1 VLKPDKQ
8 DLAREI
14 FEKWDL
20 DFAVVGHLTE
30 TGRMVIKLHGEVVG
44 DLPIAPLAEASP
56 EYDRPWDA
64 PEPLAEVAPSEVS
77 APEDT
82 GAALLTLL
90 ASPDHCSKRW
100 VWEQYDHMVMADTLR
115 RPGGDAAV
123 VRIHGSNRG
132 LAVAVDC
139 TPRYCKADPRRGGAQ
154 AVAESWRNLTAV
166 GARPL
171 AVTDNLN
178 FGNPERPKI
187 MGQLVGCIEGMGEAC
202 RALDYPVVSGN
213 VSLYNETNG
222 EAILPTPAIGG
233 VGLIDD
239 IARIADA
246 AFTAD
251 GEAVVLIGET
261 RGHLGASSYLRVI
274 AGRTDLEAGA
284 PPPVDLAAERRNGD
298 FVRGLIAAGQVAGCH
313 DVSDGG
319 LAVALAEMALMGGR
333 GAEISG
339 SSLGAPDSPP
349 IHAWLFGEDQAR
361 YIVTTAD
368 VAALLEDTISLDDL
382 RRAHE
387 RWLPD
392 YMEGA

>member
-1 VLKPDKQ
+1 
-8 DLAREI
+8 
-14 FEKWDL
+14 
-20 DFAVVGHLTE
+20 
-30 TGRMVIKLHGEVVG
+30 
-44 DLPIAPLAEASP
+44 
-56 EYDRPWDA
+56 
-64 PEPLAEVAPSEVS
+64 
-77 APEDT
+77 
-82 GAALLTLL
+82 
-90 ASPDHCSKRW
+90 
-100 VWEQYDHMVMADTLR
+100 
-115 RPGGDAAV
+115 
-123 VRIHGSNRG
+123 
-132 LAVAVDC
+132 
-139 TPRYCKADPRRGGAQ
+139 
-154 AVAESWRNLTAV
+154 
-166 GARPL
+166 
-171 AVTDNLN
+171 
-178 FGNPERPKI
+178 

-239 IARIADA
+239 IERIADG

-251 GEAVVLIGET
+251 GEAIVLIGET

-339 SSLGAPDSPP
+339 PPPDAPDSPP
-349 IHAWLFGEDQAR
+349 IHAWLFG
-361 YIVTTAD
+361 
-368 VAALLEDTISLDDL
+368 AALLEAAEAAGVPAARIGTTGGTALTLPEGDTISLDDL